1 MAQYTK
7 ATDNNGVVR
16 YKDGTKFVKGADVS
30 DAVKEA
36 LAAVP
41 EGTIIDELGDVVD
54 PSTESD
60 EGTEDE
66 VLSVKQTQTEDTT
79 SVEPETTTEPETAE
93 EEETPTEPETVPEA
107 EPEAPAPV
115 VAKKEV
121 KYEVGGMGFP
131 ALNGKTVSIFSD
143 VPHETVKNISGIL
156 VPLTN
161 EEYQTKSDVEIM
173 VRLKELGKI

>member
-7 ATDNNGVVR
+7 ATDDNGTVR

-66 VLSVKQTQTEDTT
+66 ILPVRQAPVEDTT
-79 SVEPETTTEPETAE
+79 SVEQEEAPAEPETTEAT
-93 EEETPTEPETVPEA
+93 PEA
-107 EPEAPAPV
+107 EPEAGPEAPAPV
-115 VAKKEV
+115 AKKKV
-121 KYEVGGMGFP
+121 KYEMGGMGFP

-143 VPHETVKNISGIL
+143 VPHETIRSVAGII
-156 VPLTN
+156 VPLTM
-161 EEYQTKSDVEIM
+161 EEYKDKSDAEIM
-173 VRLKELGKI
+173 VRLKEIGKI

>member
-7 ATDNNGVVR
+7 ATDDNGTVR

-36 LAAVP
+36 LAAAP
-41 EGTIIDELGDVVD
+41 EGTIIDELGEVVD

-66 VLSVKQTQTEDTT
+66 VLPVKQPVVEDTT
-79 SVEPETTTEPETAE
+79 SVDQEEVPAEPETP
-93 EEETPTEPETVPEA
+93 EETPEAPEAEPEA

-115 VAKKEV
+115 AKKKT
-121 KYEVGGMGFP
+121 KYEMGGMGFP
-131 ALNGKTVSIFSD
+131 ALKGKTVSIFSD
-143 VPHETVKNISGIL
+143 VPHETVKNIGGIL
-156 VPLTN
+156 VPMTM
-161 EEYQTKSDVEIM
+161 EEYKNKSDAEIM